1 MKRKLISLLLAAVLC
16 LGLALP
22 VRAAE
27 ALTPETQ
34 EEILL
39 EVSDFIR
46 ENCLTSSLEDDP
58 LGRVFPSWQKEGAL
72 LQALQKDAGLYER
85 LMRKM
90 LSGYD
95 SHTLYSPAGTYTL
108 SFPKSNAGYA
118 GIGVTITQQ
127 DGQAA
132 VADVSLEGSA
142 FAAGLL
148 AGDLLLR
155 VNGER
160 LKGLP
165 LSGISARLRGEA
177 GTQVELTVLR
187 DGQELTFTLTRR
199 QLETPNYT
207 GRALEE
213 HIYFMKWDRFSDED
227 GSYARFRQDLS
238 ALTAEDCL
246 ILDLRDNPGGDLD
259 LACSMV
265 SDLLPERVTF
275 FSFSQRIAEESQ
287 PTVKY
292 YTSDGEGKALRQ
304 IILLVNGA
312 SASASEVLTASLRDS
327 GYATV
332 VGETTYGKAR
342 AQYHVVLPDDSAAVV
357 TGMALLSLRDGDYEG
372 VGLAPDVPV
381 TQTALSGSAAYVPE
395 TVALAPGSCSDNGT
409 ALNRALVSLGYLS
422 ALPEKPYRLGEET
435 LEALA
440 RLKAVCGLS
449 DPTPGAGLPTLRL
462 VNLLL
467 SRQKQGTYLRDDPL
481 LTAMALCRQAL
492 AQPTLSP
499 AA

>member
-1 MKRKLISLLLAAVLC
+1 MKRKLLSLLLAAALC
-16 LGLALP
+16 LGLVLP
-22 VRAAE
+22 ARAAE

-34 EEILL
+34 QEILL

-58 LGRVFPSWQKEGAL
+58 LGRVFPAWQKEGAL
-72 LQALQKDAGLYER
+72 LQALQNDAGLYER

-108 SFPKSNAGYA
+108 SFPKSDAGYA
-118 GIGVTITQQ
+118 GIGVTIAQQ
-127 DGQAA
+127 GKQAA
-132 VADVSLEGSA
+132 VADVSLAGSA
-142 FAAGLL
+142 FEAGIL

-155 VNGER
+155 VNGES
-160 LKGLP
+160 LMGIP

-187 DGQELTFTLTRR
+187 GEQELTFSLTRR

-207 GRALEE
+207 GRTLED
-213 HIYFMKWDRFSDED
+213 HIYYMKWDRFSDED

-238 ALTAEDCL
+238 ALAAEDCL
-246 ILDLRDNPGGDLD
+246 ILDLRDDPGGDLD

-265 SDLLPERVTF
+265 SDLLPERATF
-275 FSFSQRIAEESQ
+275 FSFSQRVAGESQ

-292 YTSDGEGKALRQ
+292 YTSDGKGKALRQ
-304 IILLVNGA
+304 ICILVNGA

-357 TGMALLSLRDGDYEG
+357 TAMALLSLRDGDYEG

-381 TQTALSGSAAYVPE
+381 TQTALSGSAGYVPE
-395 TVALAPGSCSDNGT
+395 AVALAPGSCSDNGA

-440 RLKAVCGLS
+440 RLKAVCGLD
-449 DPTPGAGLPTLRL
+449 DPAPGAGLPTLRL

-481 LTAMALCRQAL
+481 LTAMELCCQAL
-492 AQPTLSP
+492 AQPALSP

>member
-58 LGRVFPSWQKEGAL
+58 LGRVFSSWQKEGAL

-127 DGQAA
+127 GRQAA

-142 FAAGLL
+142 FEAGLL

-187 DGQELTFTLTRR
+187 GGQELTFTLTRR

-207 GRALEE
+207 GRALDEQ
-213 HIYFMKWDRFSDED
+213 IYYMKWDRFSDED
-227 GSYARFRQDLS
+227 GSYARFREDLS

-395 TVALAPGSCSDNGT
+395 TVALSPGSCSDNGT

-449 DPTPGAGLPTLRL
+449 DPAPGAGLPTLRL

-481 LTAMALCRQAL
+481 LTAMELCRQAL